1 VAYARAASTF
11 KRQKNEFWMKHTFIN
26 NTDKLI
32 NVISAAD
39 YITQVTTLLPKATI
53 KPVRHTNL
61 SQTIIVNPLDVYT
74 DKTKN
79 YFIFTPA
86 P

>member
-1 VAYARAASTF
+1 MRAMSNF

-39 YITQVTTLLPKATI
+39 YITQVTTLLPRSTI
-53 KPVRHTNL
+53 KPVRRTDL

-79 YFIFTPA
+79 YFIFTPE